1 MKKTLAVW
9 VMAVL
14 VSMGFVGCGDSD
26 KGKGTGAKTF
36 EGAVQKLCEDYVVG
50 CRDASGR
57 EMTLEDCQVARNEE
71 LESGE
76 SAECYLASVD
86 FSYCVM
92 REYPGDHCQIYDSD
106 GMDDMNDIGG
116 LSPSE
121 QLDIL
126 QTCMKLFEKMQN
138 NCMNVDDSDPFGDHD
153 GTDTPGAMSV
163 QSFCQDFII
172 GCAREDGIT
181 ITPEACEADLAVS
194 GGAACQQAIV
204 DFAYCSSN
212 ALGGDHCLY
221 SDMDINS
228 LTESEQAAV
237 AMACSDQ
244 LQAYVIECQAQ

>member
-14 VSMGFVGCGDSD
+14 ISMGFVGCGDSD

-57 EMTLEDCQVARNEE
+57 EMTLEDCQFAQNAEW
-71 LESGE
+71 ESGK
-76 SAECYLASVD
+76 SAECNLASVD
-86 FSYCVM
+86 FFYCVM

-106 GMDDMNDIGG
+106 GIDDMDDIGG

-121 QLDIL
+121 QLDIW
-126 QTCMKLFEKMQN
+126 QTCMKFLEKVQN
-138 NCMNVDDSDPFGDHD
+138 NCMNVEPNG
-153 GTDTPGAMSV
+153 PGEAEEV
-163 QSFCQDFII
+163 GAQSFCQDFVID
-172 GCAREDGIT
+172 CAREDGIT
-181 ITPEACEADLAVS
+181 ITLEACEADLAAS

-204 DFAYCSSN
+204 NFAYCSSN
-212 ALGGDHCLY
+212 ALGGDRCLY
-221 SDMDINS
+221 SDMDING

-244 LQAYVIECQAQ
+244 LQAYVIACPAP